1 MAGPSVSLDDGGSTA
16 SPIFI
21 SGVSLPEHTADVAAS
36 LAKARQDGFDYV
48 VTSLPNTAPLTSA
61 HTPPGKERTDVTRVE
76 SKWWSTSVVGMVSDP
91 DDGHSASTHGSAG
104 QSLINS
110 LCRPST
116 SPKARRES
124 AKIFWG
130 MLEWAS
136 HMNIPAV
143 IMPSIPTDDDSDE
156 DEDMFADADA
166 DADAAP
172 CKPTITANKAASR
185 EYAQL
190 VSSVST
196 SSICTTSHVQLWI
209 RVPLSIQAMQDF
221 QLLLDRCDHS
231 PSIGCMLHMDR
242 NIEPG
247 AIPSI
252 ASALHAFLGAGNIK
266 AVSWDTG
273 NFLRN
278 KKGFPTL
285 SKSYQHIFSMVYGRL
300 GRTVRTLVEGRL
312 DASLDH
318 GGASSR
324 LHHLQ
329 YLRHLRSRAPL
340 PLKLDSEEA
349 VLETPYLDSLQSPLQ
364 PLGDHLEYQTYETF
378 EKDPVKYTNYGEAIE
393 LALLDGLASGA
404 YPKVKSVFTSLS
416 RLKETS
422 ESLCERLEMASGK
435 LDLGATKEI
444 DVKEVTILVVGAG
457 RGPLVREAIAAVDRV
472 TSYSLMGTEG
482 KAALHAKIIAIEKN
496 PSAVLYLK
504 SLRGTEPSWN
514 GAYDPAAPNLAN
526 GAREIVPGSSSVSV
540 IGCDMREATSHPI
553 LRRMIEN
560 QQARGDIVVSELLGS
575 FGDNELSPECL
586 DGVQQCGVLK
596 DTCVSIPQR

>member
-1 MAGPSVSLDDGGSTA
+1 MTGTSISLDDCGSTA
-16 SPIFI
+16 SSAPIFI

-48 VTSLPNTAPLTSA
+48 VTSLPNTAPLTSHVA
-61 HTPPGKERTDVTRVE
+61 HVGKHRTDVTRVE

-91 DDGHSASTHGSAG
+91 DDGHSASRGFGSAG

-110 LCRPST
+110 LCRPTT
-116 SPKARRES
+116 SPEKRRES
-124 AKIFWG
+124 SRILWG
-130 MLEWAS
+130 GLEWAS

-143 IMPSIPTDDDSDE
+143 ILPSPTDDDSDE
-156 DEDMFADADA
+156 DEDMF
-166 DADAAP
+166 DAAP
-172 CKPTITANKAASR
+172 CKPTSVANKAASR
-185 EYAQL
+185 DYAQL
-190 VSSVST
+190 VSAIST

-209 RVPLSIQAMQDF
+209 RVPLSMQAMQAF

-247 AIPSI
+247 ALPSM
-252 ASALHAFLGAGNIK
+252 ASALHAFLGAGNVK

-300 GRTVRTLVEGRL
+300 GRTVRTLVEGQL
-312 DASLDH
+312 DARSDH

-340 PLKLDSEEA
+340 PSKLDSEEA

-378 EKDPVKYTNYGEAIE
+378 EKDPVKYSNYGEAIE
-393 LALLDGLASGA
+393 LALLDGLARGA
-404 YPKVKSVFTSLS
+404 YPAIKSVFTSLG

-422 ESLCERLEMASGK
+422 ESLRERLEEASCHR
-435 LDLGATKEI
+435 DLGAIAEI

-472 TSYSLMGTEG
+472 TSISLLGTEG
-482 KAALHAKIIAIEKN
+482 NVALHAKIIAIEKN
-496 PSAVLYLK
+496 PSAMLYLQ
-504 SLRGTEPSWN
+504 SLRETEPSWN
-514 GAYDPAAPNLAN
+514 GAYDPGVPDLAN
-526 GAREIVPGSSSVSV
+526 GAREIVPGSSRVSV

-553 LRRMIEN
+553 LRKMIEN

-586 DGVQQCGVLK
+586 DGVQKCGVLK

>member
-1 MAGPSVSLDDGGSTA
+1 
-16 SPIFI
+16 
-21 SGVSLPEHTADVAAS
+21 
-36 LAKARQDGFDYV
+36 
-48 VTSLPNTAPLTSA
+48 
-61 HTPPGKERTDVTRVE
+61 
-76 SKWWSTSVVGMVSDP
+76 
-91 DDGHSASTHGSAG
+91 
-104 QSLINS
+104 
-110 LCRPST
+110 
-116 SPKARRES
+116 
-124 AKIFWG
+124 
-130 MLEWAS
+130 
-136 HMNIPAV
+136 
-143 IMPSIPTDDDSDE
+143 
-156 DEDMFADADA
+156 
-166 DADAAP
+166 
-172 CKPTITANKAASR
+172 
-185 EYAQL
+185 
-190 VSSVST
+190 
-196 SSICTTSHVQLWI
+196 
-209 RVPLSIQAMQDF
+209 
-221 QLLLDRCDHS
+221 
-231 PSIGCMLHMDR
+231 
-242 NIEPG
+242 
-247 AIPSI
+247 
-252 ASALHAFLGAGNIK
+252 
-266 AVSWDTG
+266 
-273 NFLRN
+273 
-278 KKGFPTL
+278 
-285 SKSYQHIFSMVYGRL
+285 
-300 GRTVRTLVEGRL
+300 
-312 DASLDH
+312 
-318 GGASSR
+318 
-324 LHHLQ
+324 
-329 YLRHLRSRAPL
+329 
-340 PLKLDSEEA
+340 LKLDSEEA

-422 ESLCERLEMASGK
+422 ETLCERLEMATGK

-496 PSAVLYLK
+496 PSAVLYLQ

>member
-1 MAGPSVSLDDGGSTA
+1 MAGTSVSVDDCGSTA
-16 SPIFI
+16 SSAPIFI

-48 VTSLPNTAPLTSA
+48 VTSLPNTVPLTTA
-61 HTPPGKERTDVTRVE
+61 HAARVAPFRTDVTRVE

-91 DDGHSASTHGSAG
+91 DDGHCASGGSAG

-110 LCRPST
+110 LCCPTT
-116 SPKARRES
+116 SPKTRRE
-124 AKIFWG
+124 ATKILWG
-130 MLEWAS
+130 GLEWAS

-143 IMPSIPTDDDSDE
+143 ILPSPTDDSDE
-156 DEDMFADADA
+156 DEDMF
-166 DADAAP
+166 DAAP
-172 CKPTITANKAASR
+172 CKPTSTANKAASR

-190 VSSVST
+190 VSSIST

-209 RVPLSIQAMQDF
+209 RVPLSIQAMQAF

-247 AIPSI
+247 ALPSI

-300 GRTVRTLVEGRL
+300 GRTVRTLVEGQL
-312 DASLDH
+312 NAGSDH

-378 EKDPVKYTNYGEAIE
+378 EKDPVKYSNYGEAIE
-393 LALLDGLASGA
+393 LALLDGLANGA
-404 YPKVKSVFTSLS
+404 YPAVKSVFTSLS

-422 ESLCERLEMASGK
+422 KYLCERLEKASGHR
-435 LDLGATKEI
+435 DLGAIAEI
-444 DVKEVTILVVGAG
+444 HVKEVTILVVGAG

-472 TSYSLMGTEG
+472 TSISLMGTEG
-482 KAALHAKIIAIEKN
+482 KEALHAKVIAIEKN
-496 PSAVLYLK
+496 PSAVLYLQ
-504 SLRGTEPSWN
+504 SLKGTEPSWN
-514 GAYDPAAPNLAN
+514 GAHDPAAPNLAN
-526 GAREIVPGSSSVSV
+526 GARDIVPGTSCVSV

-553 LRRMIEN
+553 LRHMIEN

-586 DGVQQCGVLK
+586 DGVQKCGVLK